1 MSDENVFLSTGV
13 DAETGEYGLSVEL
26 DELYE
31 MVEAELEEPDPGDAV
46 LRRERRTLGPPATVE
61 ADNLADARW
70 GIIWPPD
77 PLTPAEKDHQQ
88 ALQGL
93 IDHRRAQMGG
103 VEPAQFQLQPDWD
116 FLDFL
121 WDNNVEPGSMQPT
134 KVPYYLLIAGS
145 PERIDWN
152 FQQKLDA
159 EYAVG
164 RLWFDDVADCESYVE
179 HLLRYE
185 DTLRAPTTGREA
197 LFVGALHPED
207 GPTQRSAN
215 NLVRPLHDWV
225 HDNDKLNFVTSLL
238 FGAKAGDEDGRGAYK
253 RHVVQRLRGQSV
265 TGDDQAPPPTLLFT
279 AGHGV
284 EFKKPTDKQP
294 ATQGALLLQDWP
306 GPFTRPIAGHY
317 LAGSDVAD
325 DEALQLVGMLAFCF
339 ACFSAGTP
347 VKQDWVKPSLFR
359 SPATIADTP
368 FVAQLPQELLAK
380 GMLAFVG
387 HVSRAWAYSFLGTQ
401 GIGPQDA
408 TFQSTVYQ
416 LLRGQPVGHATD
428 DLNMRTL
435 HLTDQLDTQM
445 ERGDPKGDI
454 VTTWTAR
461 NDCRGYVVLGDPAA
475 RIRVDELLAD

>member
-1 MSDENVFLSTGV
+1 MSDETILSSTGI
-13 DAETGEYGLSVEL
+13 DAETGDYGLSAAV

-31 MVEAELEEPDPGDAV
+31 LIEAELEVGDTGDEV
-46 LRRERRTLGPPATVE
+46 LRRERGTLGPPATVE
-61 ADNLADARW
+61 PDDLSDARW

-77 PLTPAEKDHQQ
+77 PLTPAEKDHQRAVQ
-88 ALQGL
+88 DL

-103 VEPAQFQLQPDWD
+103 VEPQQFRLQADWD

-134 KVPYYLLIAGS
+134 KVPYYLLIVGS
-145 PERIDWN
+145 PERVGWE

-164 RLWFDDVADCESYVE
+164 RLWFDDVADCESYVD

-185 DTLRAPTTGREA
+185 DALRTPATGREA
-197 LFVGALHPED
+197 LFVGALHPDD

-215 NLVRPLHDWV
+215 NLVQPLHKWV
-225 HDNDKLNFVTSLL
+225 HDNKKLDFATSLL
-238 FGAKAGDEDGRGAYK
+238 LGGEAGHQASK
-253 RHVVQRLRGQSV
+253 RHVLQRLRGRSLDD
-265 TGDDQAPPPTLLFT
+265 TGQAPPPTLLFT

-284 EFKKPTDKQP
+284 EFKQPTDRQP
-294 ATQGALLLQDWP
+294 ANQGALLFQDWP
-306 GPFTRPIAGHY
+306 GPFTVPVAGHY

-325 DEALQLVGMLAFCF
+325 DAALELAGMLAFCF

-347 VKQDWVKPSLFR
+347 VKQDWVKPTLLR
-359 SPATIADTP
+359 SPATIADAP
-368 FVAQLPQELLAK
+368 FVARLPQELLAK
-380 GMLAFVG
+380 GMLAFIG

-401 GIGPQDA
+401 GIGPQDV

-428 DLNMRTL
+428 DLNRRTL
-435 HLTDQLDTQM
+435 HLTDQLETQM
-445 ERGDPKGDI
+445 ERDDPKGDI

-475 RIRVDELLAD
+475 RIRVDDLPAG